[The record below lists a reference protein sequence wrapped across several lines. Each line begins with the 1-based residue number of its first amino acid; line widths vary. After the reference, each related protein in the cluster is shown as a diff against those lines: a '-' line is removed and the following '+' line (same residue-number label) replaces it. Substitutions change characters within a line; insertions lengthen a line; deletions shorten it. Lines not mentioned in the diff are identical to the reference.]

1 MNILYIGES
10 RYVGA
15 KLVNAIAPE
24 HSVTAVFPDKPVYET
39 DCSII
44 DSSADIGSAV
54 RDRNIDTVICI
65 EEASAA
71 VSAVERI
78 FSGVAENPDCRL
90 IYIKEQPFFRRRET
104 KTDAAD
110 WMCGELAGRYGV
122 KTVYLSVSCLYSEEK
137 IPSYLQER
145 LESIIRRREFCP
157 DGAAE
162 EICDSLHADDFC
174 AAVSDILCSD
184 QTEDFWRVQ
193 LQSAYPFRLS
203 ELVGSL
209 TERYTSVST
218 LPYETRLTE
227 RNYQPYQSDGWS
239 CEHSFIKDLSAILDS
254 EETRRRELQTV
265 KRKKGIS
272 TAFTIGVFAVL
283 FALVEMYTQFVT
295 VSSDLQ
301 FVDLRLLFVVASSL
315 FFGKRYGIAAA
326 AMCSV
331 SSVAQSLIAGYR
343 WYVLFYHVDNWIPI
357 AVYFVIAV
365 LLGIYQ
371 ETREKR
377 SRRDAE

>member
-1 MNILYIGES
+1 M
-10 RYVGA
+10 
-15 KLVNAIAPE
+15 
-24 HSVTAVFPDKPVYET
+24 
-39 DCSII
+39 
-44 DSSADIGSAV
+44 
-54 RDRNIDTVICI
+54 
-65 EEASAA
+65 
-71 VSAVERI
+71 
-78 FSGVAENPDCRL
+78 
-90 IYIKEQPFFRRRET
+90 
-104 KTDAAD
+104 
-110 WMCGELAGRYGV
+110 
-122 KTVYLSVSCLYSEEK
+122 
-137 IPSYLQER
+137 
-145 LESIIRRREFCP
+145 
-157 DGAAE
+157 
-162 EICDSLHADDFC
+162 
-174 AAVSDILCSD
+174 
-184 QTEDFWRVQ
+184 
-193 LQSAYPFRLS
+193 
-203 ELVGSL
+203 
-209 TERYTSVST
+209 
-218 LPYETRLTE
+218 
-227 RNYQPYQSDGWS
+227 
-239 CEHSFIKDLSAILDS
+239 
-254 EETRRRELQTV
+254 